1 MIFLLYGKEEYLAHR
16 KLQEIW
22 EAYRASGKTRF
33 GAKRMQA
40 SELSLEELKNEL
52 ESQSL
57 FHEKKL
63 LVLEGLFGQKQL
75 KEHVLKLAEP
85 LAKAPSVILVLLE
98 RGEISASDSLLK
110 ALQGL
115 ATVHEYKELDAVK
128 LDQWIAKETKELGVD
143 IAKEARLFLVQE
155 AGHDLWRLSQELA
168 KLAAFKRGETR
179 SGSETLQ
186 GRTTIE
192 KKDVA
197 AIIPEAALAGDI
209 FVTLDAIAAKN
220 KTKAFNLIHRH
231 IEKGESPI
239 YLLSMFH
246 FQIRSLLEAKEQG
259 FGRHAKLAAALSAE
273 ELKNMHWLL
282 LQTDCAM
289 KTGQLDPEAGLD
301 VFLMSVFSGLSEG
314 GPGETFFSQRYSF

>member
-63 LVLEGLFGQKQL
+63 LVLEDLFGQKQL

-110 ALQGL
+110 VLRSL

-168 KLAAFKRGETR
+168 KLAAFKRGE
-179 SGSETLQ
+179 
-186 GRTTIE
+186 TIE

>member
-110 ALQGL
+110 ALRSL

-168 KLAAFKRGETR
+168 KLAAFKRGE
-179 SGSETLQ
+179 
-186 GRTTIE
+186 TIE

>member
-22 EAYRASGKTRF
+22 EAYRASGKTGF
-33 GAKRMQA
+33 SAKRMQA
-40 SELSLEELKNEL
+40 SGLSLEELKNEL

-63 LVLEGLFGQKQL
+63 LVLEDLFGQKQP
-75 KEHVLKLAEP
+75 KEHIVKSAES
-85 LAKAPSVILVLLE
+85 LAKNPSVILVLLE
-98 RGEISASDSLLK
+98 RGSILASDPLLK
-110 ALQGL
+110 ILRRL
-115 ATVHEYKELDAVK
+115 ATVHEYKELDSAK
-128 LDQWIAKETKELGVD
+128 LDQWIAKEAKGLGVD
-143 IAKEARLFLVQE
+143 VAKEARSFLVRE

-168 KLAAFKRGETR
+168 KLAAFKRGETV
-179 SGSETLQ
+179 
-186 GRTTIE
+186 E

-220 KTKAFNLIHRH
+220 KTKAFSLVHRH
-231 IEKGESPI
+231 IEKGESPL

-259 FGRHAKLAAALSAE
+259 FGRHAKLAATLSTE
-273 ELKNMHWLL
+273 ELENMHRLL

-289 KTGQLDPEAGLD
+289 KTGQLDPEACLD
-301 VFLMSVFSGLSEG
+301 VFLISILD
-314 GPGETFFSQRYSF
+314 

>member
-110 ALQGL
+110 VLRSL

-168 KLAAFKRGETR
+168 KLAAFKRGE
-179 SGSETLQ
+179 
-186 GRTTIE
+186 TIE

>member
-63 LVLEGLFGQKQL
+63 LVLEDLFGQKQL

-110 ALQGL
+110 VLRSL

-128 LDQWIAKETKELGVD
+128 LDQWIAKEAKELGVD

-168 KLAAFKRGETR
+168 KLAAFKRGE
-179 SGSETLQ
+179 
-186 GRTTIE
+186 TIE

>member
-63 LVLEGLFGQKQL
+63 LVLEDLFGQKQL

-168 KLAAFKRGETR
+168 KLAAFKRGET
-179 SGSETLQ
+179 
-186 GRTTIE
+186 IE

-289 KTGQLDPEAGLD
+289 KTGQLDPEAALY
-301 VFLMSVFSGLSEG
+301 VFLMSVFSGLPGG
-314 GPGETFFSQRYSF
+314 GPSETFFSQRYSF